1 MQANTANINFLC
13 TNIMGIIAYNMAVN
27 MLIFKIGL
35 ISLKEPINDFNNVL
49 KVLHVHATSFFR
61 LNQLARGKLN

>member
-1 MQANTANINFLC
+1 
-13 TNIMGIIAYNMAVN
+13 MGIIAYNMAVN